1 VTVAGPDL
9 SEWWDVDDIAAAARH
24 VLRLSGTDVDAAR
37 IVELVPAVGQRI
49 NAYLDRLE
57 PADPADPVN
66 RQALIDMVVADYRA
80 AAPTSPDLAF
90 GVGYPPA
97 DPLTQVRSQLA
108 ANKQRWG
115 IG

>member
-9 SEWWDVDDIAAAARH
+9 SEWWDVADIAAAARQ
-24 VLRLSGTDVDAAR
+24 VLRLTDGDVDAER
-37 IVELVPAVGQRI
+37 IVELVPAAGQRI
-49 NAYLDRLE
+49 NAYLDRLD
-57 PADPADPVN
+57 PATADPGN
-66 RQALIDMVVADYRA
+66 RQALIDMTVAMYRA

-97 DPLTQVRSQLA
+97 DPLTAVRGELA